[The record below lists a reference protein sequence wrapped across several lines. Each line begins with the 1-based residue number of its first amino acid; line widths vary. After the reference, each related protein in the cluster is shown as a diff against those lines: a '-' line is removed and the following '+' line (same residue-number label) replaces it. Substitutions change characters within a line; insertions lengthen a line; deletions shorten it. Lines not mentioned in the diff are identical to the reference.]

1 MPEEKDPFAK
11 VYPEYVVKP
20 KKFIEA
26 NWIEQRPSRNLIKF
40 LILIIILLLAGVFA
54 YFVLDIISWI
64 SSLMRMNILKRA
76 S

>member
-1 MPEEKDPFAK
+1 MSEEEDPFAK

-26 NWIEQRPSRNLIKF
+26 SWIEQRPSRNLIKF
-40 LILIIILLLAGVFA
+40 LIIVIILLLAGLFA

-64 SSLMRMNILKRA
+64 SSFMRMNILKRA